1 MYIFIQQGHIE
12 FSKSDTKDISNVPKY
27 SILIIIN
34 NMINYIN
41 YKMYS
46 FRPSFWFVNT
56 AFQQSWNPQHS
67 NIYDVCL
74 PYYVAPLEDT
84 DIIS

>member
-1 MYIFIQQGHIE
+1 MFCQALYHVIMCAN
-12 FSKSDTKDISNVPKY
+12 D
-27 SILIIIN
+27 
-34 NMINYIN
+34 IN

-74 PYYVAPLEDT
+74 PYYVAPIEDT